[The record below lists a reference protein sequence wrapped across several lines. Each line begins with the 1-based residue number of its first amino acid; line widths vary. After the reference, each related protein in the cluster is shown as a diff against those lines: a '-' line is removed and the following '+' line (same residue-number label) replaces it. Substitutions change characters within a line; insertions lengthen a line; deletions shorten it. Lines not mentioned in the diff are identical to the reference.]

1 MTIYQTELNDWP
13 EFTEFLISVCQE
25 NVGYNENV
33 VAIELI
39 TDESNWKDGITGFD
53 IRCQVLSRNRM
64 YFDRKTVDTWNS
76 PRNFDKAEAGIKAIL
91 RERQLERLGI

>member
-39 TDESNWKDGITGFD
+39 TDESNWKDGVSGFN
-53 IRCQVLSRNRM
+53 IRYQALSRHRM
-64 YFDRKTVDTWNS
+64 YIHWKKVDTWNS
-76 PRNFDKAEAGIKAIL
+76 PRNFDKVDAGIKAIL